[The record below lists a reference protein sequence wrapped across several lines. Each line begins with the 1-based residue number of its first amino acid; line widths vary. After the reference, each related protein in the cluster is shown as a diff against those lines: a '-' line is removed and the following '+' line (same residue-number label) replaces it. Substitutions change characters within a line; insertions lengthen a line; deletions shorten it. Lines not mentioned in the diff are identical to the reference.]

1 MVGNNEI
8 RSRRDLSEEEIADAM
23 DFFDGGATPR
33 AVAKEMG
40 IPLPIVQN
48 LKRDWRRLQRE
59 EEGTPTATAPV
70 VHTIPTSPSP
80 PLPADPLT
88 AQLNAQLQA
97 EMHQEML
104 YMQLENLKEQ
114 RAHRKRMNEIEID
127 ERLQTLA
134 ERRARAREEYG
145 DIDEDEEEP
154 EPTESALTGQAYDF
168 EGNPFGSLMKFLTD
182 LKKKNDSPQTTMTP
196 HIIDATKPV
205 TDAQIQ
211 EIIKATPKTTLMMMK
226 AASDEQ
232 LKNGLKQQF
241 PGITEENLIKAIH
254 QIRHYE
260 V

>member
-59 EEGTPTATAPV
+59 EEGTPIATAQV
-70 VHTIPTSPSP
+70 VHTIPTSPNP
-80 PLPADPLT
+80 PLPTDPIT
-88 AQLNAQLQA
+88 AQLNSQLQA

-134 ERRARAREEYG
+134 ERRARAREEFG
-145 DIDEDEEEP
+145 EFDDDDESEP
-154 EPTESALTGQAYDF
+154 MESAVTGESYDF
-168 EGNPFGSLMKFLTD
+168 ERNPFGSLMKFLTD

-196 HIIDATKPV
+196 HTLDATKPV

-211 EIIKATPKTTLMMMK
+211 EIIKATPKATLMMMK
-226 AASDEQ
+226 SASDEQ

-241 PGITEENLIKAIH
+241 PGITEENLIKAIQ

>member
-1 MVGNNEI
+1 MVSELISKVADIDAADRQDIEDFLLGGAKPLAIHKELPHIPTKLI
-8 RSRRDLSEEEIADAM
+8 RSIAAGMKVRGELNADEEEE
-23 DFFDGGATPR
+23 TPPPVR
-33 AVAKEMG
+33 A
-40 IPLPIVQN
+40 IP
-48 LKRDWRRLQRE
+48 
-59 EEGTPTATAPV
+59 PV
-70 VHTIPTSPSP
+70 IPT
-80 PLPADPLT
+80 DPLT
-88 AQLNAQLQA
+88 AQLNAQLHA

-134 ERRARAREEYG
+134 ERRARAREEFGEY
-145 DIDEDEEEP
+145 EDEEDEP
-154 EPTESALTGQAYDF
+154 AEVDPNSISAQKGYDF
-168 EGNPFGSLMKFLTD
+168 ERNPFGSLMAFLTD

-196 HIIDATKPV
+196 HTIDATKPV

-241 PGITEENLIKAIH
+241 PGITDENLIKAIT

-260 V
+260 VG